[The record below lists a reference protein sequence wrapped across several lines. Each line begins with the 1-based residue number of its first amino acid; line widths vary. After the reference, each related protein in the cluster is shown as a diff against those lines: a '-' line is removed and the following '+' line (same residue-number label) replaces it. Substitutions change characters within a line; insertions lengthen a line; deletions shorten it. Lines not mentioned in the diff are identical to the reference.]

1 MSINIKG
8 ITIGEGVPKVC
19 VPVVETKDET
29 IINQLKEL
37 DQLDLDLIELR
48 IDFYEN
54 ITDYNA
60 LKNLFLNIAALSLKK
75 PIILT
80 NRTLKEGGQ
89 IEVTEQDYFKIY
101 QIALETN
108 AFDIYDVELSAGTNM
123 VIELR
128 TLIHEANKYM
138 LMSAHHFDRTPE
150 IDSLMQKFKSMDS
163 LEADIMKI
171 AVMPEDQMDVLNLLS
186 FTTLAKHEYPNK
198 PIVTMSMGSLGLV
211 SRLIGEQFGSA
222 ITFGCVGKTSA
233 PGQMEYQDLKNIL
246 TKIHEQVA

>member
-8 ITIGEGVPKVC
+8 ITIGEGIPKVC

-60 LKNLFLNIAALSLKK
+60 LKNLFLNISALSLKK

-171 AVMPEDQMDVLNLLS
+171 AVMPEDQLDVLNLLS